1 LENIFVENI
10 DNTEVG
16 RYNALEK
23 ALKIILINDKNQL
36 WQEDSIA
43 LIENPLLN
51 NDIKLRFTPDS

>member
-10 DNTEVG
+10 DNIEVG

-23 ALKIILINDKNQL
+23 ALKVILINDKNQL

>member
-1 LENIFVENI
+1 VENI

-23 ALKIILINDKNQL
+23 ALKAILINDKNQL

-43 LIENPLLN
+43 LIENPLLS